1 MQNQF
6 DRLSE
11 ISVERPKLTIVV
23 GILSILI
30 LSSFARFIV
39 FDNSEDA
46 FYPENETTDLMYQIE
61 DEYSSDADLIRIIV
75 RLEEGS
81 LNEEETWN
89 QLAQIESTLVSFE
102 SFDEHQIGIFG
113 GSSSVG
119 LASSFSYWEKVQDP
133 GSDEWSDSL
142 IKAIENVE
150 QSQGELLQSTT
161 AVVFQE
167 LNQVPNSERLSPEE
181 LRNWETEDLV
191 SKLERFDNEE
201 NNKEQIELII
211 EKINL
216 LSVGRNSSEMET
228 IAQLQGVALSQMY
241 PLLALQDIPLRPS
254 VDSLLPNEVS
264 DHPWEDGY
272 ATVIT
277 LAIDRTPEEWGFV
290 TETELVT
297 NISELV
303 NHLEEDL
310 IEQHDQ
316 EISVFSFSKF
326 EEEQAGNVGAEIGM
340 LTSASILVLAIIL
353 WWQFRSIR
361 DTALVISLTLLA
373 ILATYGMAGI
383 FRMEFNAAMNS
394 IPILLLAIG
403 VDYGLHVVLRYR
415 EELRRIAK
423 SSGMEKSSIRDL
435 PKDLRNR
442 AIKTGTILTSSAL
455 IVAITTDIL
464 GFLSFR
470 LSSQKFLVVFGTVI
484 AIGLFFIYLLSIT
497 VLPACLSLSKG
508 LKKDLNK
515 SINVSPRRFE
525 KWTGEISTSPFIVF
539 GMALLITLPI
549 GYGITNLEIGFDF
562 RDQLDDEIPV
572 VADFLYLNDE
582 FGGQNQPPL
591 YVVFDGEAITP
602 DGRTSVNNAIA
613 VLNSDDSVFDTVD
626 LWSTLQSEAT
636 RNPELQII
644 MNGLTEDGSGYAEL
658 ENWLLYNNSGR
669 SLSDSLLSSDGQQ
682 TVIQFQSPTLDWQD
696 TVDFESDLSKELGEV
711 GEYKI
716 SGRGLILAQVSEDV
730 AKSAVASTGIVAGV
744 ILVILIMINLAKTQQ
759 NWSLSLKKGFAMWT
773 PLAIIVIWI
782 YGFMGWFGY
791 QLNSQTVTIGALT
804 LGLGVDYA
812 VHFTTRIDEEIEHN
826 PTLGISEWVT
836 QTNSTTGRAM
846 AAAALTTA
854 GGFAVLNLSSL
865 LPLRLFG
872 QVFVVAIVLAWISS
886 TILLPSVLNTFGLI
900 PSVPTNLGESE

>member
-1 MQNQF
+1 
-6 DRLSE
+6 
-11 ISVERPKLTIVV
+11 
-23 GILSILI
+23 
-30 LSSFARFIV
+30 
-39 FDNSEDA
+39 
-46 FYPENETTDLMYQIE
+46 
-61 DEYSSDADLIRIIV
+61 
-75 RLEEGS
+75 
-81 LNEEETWN
+81 
-89 QLAQIESTLVSFE
+89 
-102 SFDEHQIGIFG
+102 
-113 GSSSVG
+113 
-119 LASSFSYWEKVQDP
+119 
-133 GSDEWSDSL
+133 
-142 IKAIENVE
+142 
-150 QSQGELLQSTT
+150 
-161 AVVFQE
+161 
-167 LNQVPNSERLSPEE
+167 
-181 LRNWETEDLV
+181 
-191 SKLERFDNEE
+191 
-201 NNKEQIELII
+201 
-211 EKINL
+211 
-216 LSVGRNSSEMET
+216 
-228 IAQLQGVALSQMY
+228 
-241 PLLALQDIPLRPS
+241 
-254 VDSLLPNEVS
+254 
-264 DHPWEDGY
+264 
-272 ATVIT
+272 
-277 LAIDRTPEEWGFV
+277 
-290 TETELVT
+290 
-297 NISELV
+297 
-303 NHLEEDL
+303 
-310 IEQHDQ
+310 
-316 EISVFSFSKF
+316 
-326 EEEQAGNVGAEIGM
+326 M